1 MQSEHVTVLHLVQ
14 PVEGGVARV
23 VTDLVRAQA
32 AAGLRPVVACPPG
45 GRLAADAREAGAE
58 VHPWRAG
65 RAPGPGLAAETL
77 RAARLVRLVRPDLLH
92 AHSAK
97 AGLAGRLAVRGGLP
111 TLFQPHAWS
120 FDAVGGTTAALAL
133 RWERFGARWAD
144 RVLCVSEAE
153 RRAGESAGIDAHWA
167 VVRNGVDLEHFRP
180 AGPDPAQDKAAARA
194 GLDLPAAFRG
204 DGPLA
209 VCVGRL
215 CQQKGQDVLLRAWPE
230 VLATVPGARLA
241 LVGDGP
247 DAERLRRA
255 APPGVLFPGAA
266 ADIRPWL
273 RAADLVVLP
282 SRWEGMAL
290 APLEAMACGRPVLVS
305 DVSGARESLPPGQGR
320 LCLVPPEQPTPLAK
334 ALGELLADP
343 DLLDRLGRQAQQ
355 HARTDFDVRRATDAV
370 TGLYHELLAGPSHC
384 LRRWGSPR
392 RGRDEDL
399 QPLNQERN
407 SR

>member
-1 MQSEHVTVLHLVQ
+1 MPTNRSNAPLTVLHLVQ

-23 VTDLVRAQA
+23 VVDLVRAQA
-32 AAGLRPVVACPPG
+32 AAGLRAVVGCPPG
-45 GRLAADAREAGAE
+45 GRLADAAREAGAE
-58 VHPWRAG
+58 VLTWRAG
-65 RAPGPGLAAETL
+65 RAPGPGLATEVPGA
-77 RAARLVRLVRPDLLH
+77 RRLVRRVRPDVLH

-97 AGLAGRLAVRGGLP
+97 AGLAGRLAVRGRVP
-111 TLFQPHAWS
+111 TVFQPHAWS
-120 FDAVGGTTAALAL
+120 FDAVGGATAALAL
-133 RWERFGARWAD
+133 RWERYAVRWAD

-153 RRAGESAGIDAHWA
+153 RRAGASEGIDARWA
-167 VVRNGVDLEHFRP
+167 VIRNGVDLGHFRP
-180 AGPDPAQDKAAARA
+180 GAPDRDHDRALARA
-194 GLDLPAAFRG
+194 ELPLPAAFRG

-215 CQQKGQDVLLRAWPE
+215 CHQKGQDVLLQAWPE
-230 VLATVPGARLA
+230 LLAAVPGARLA

-247 DAERLRRA
+247 DTERLRRT

-305 DVSGARESLPPGQGR
+305 DVSGARESLPPGQAR
-320 LCLVPPEQPTPLAK
+320 LCLVPPQDPTALAK
-334 ALGELLADP
+334 GLTRLLTDPGLLAELGE
-343 DLLDRLGRQAQQ
+343 QALQ
-355 HARTDFDVRRATDAV
+355 HARTDFDVRRTTDAV
-370 TGLYHELLAGPSHC
+370 TGLYHELLG
-384 LRRWGSPR
+384 RPR
-392 RGRDEDL
+392 
-399 QPLNQERN
+399 PLNQERI